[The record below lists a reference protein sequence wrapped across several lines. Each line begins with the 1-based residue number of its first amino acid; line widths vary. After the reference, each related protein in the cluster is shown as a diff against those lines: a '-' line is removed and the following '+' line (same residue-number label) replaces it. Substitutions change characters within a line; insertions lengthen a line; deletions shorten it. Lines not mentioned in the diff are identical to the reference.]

1 MEQENINVNEEEV
14 KDEAVVN
21 QTNETTDVDS
31 GNDNAKTFTQ
41 DELDAILAKRLER
54 EFKKYSENLEAE
66 KAEAERLAKL
76 SADERLKEE
85 QTKFEEERT
94 QFLTQKAELEATKLL
109 NQKGLPI
116 EFTAYVTDLDAEKM
130 TSNIEAFETIWNEA
144 LAKEVGNR
152 LKSKTP
158 TTSTTT
164 VVEAMTKQEFA
175 KLSTNERA
183 KLMEQNPNIL
193 EQLK

>member
-1 MEQENINVNEEEV
+1 MEQEKINVNEEV

-21 QTNETTDVDS
+21 QTNEADNKDS
-31 GNDNAKTFTQ
+31 GKNDAKTFTQ
-41 DELDAILAKRLER
+41 EELDAILAKRLER

-116 EFTAYVTDLDAEKM
+116 EFTAYVTDLDVEKM
-130 TSNIEAFETIWNEA
+130 TSNIEAFETVWNEA

-164 VVEAMTKQEFA
+164 VAEAMTKQEFA